1 MRTVQTQEDKMRY
14 MTKTSLIATGL
25 AFALTGA
32 ALAQGT
38 ASTAPA
44 QGNRPAV
51 QAPAKP
57 GEAAP
62 GQVPGHQGNQRVR
75 AVTPAAPSGSAT
87 R

>member
-1 MRTVQTQEDKMRY
+1 MRY
-14 MTKTSLIATGL
+14 MMKTSLLATGL

-44 QGNRPAV
+44 QGSRPAA
-51 QAPAKP
+51 QAPAAAKP
-57 GEAAP
+57 GDANH
-62 GQVPGHQGNQRVR
+62 GQVRGHQGNDRVR
-75 AVTPAAPSGSAT
+75 AVTPAAPAGGAT

>member
-1 MRTVQTQEDKMRY
+1 MRY
-14 MTKTSLIATGL
+14 MTKTSLLATGL

-44 QGNRPAV
+44 HGSRPAA
-51 QAPAKP
+51 QAPAAAKP
-57 GEAAP
+57 GDANH
-62 GQVPGHQGNQRVR
+62 GQVRCHQGNDRVR
-75 AVTPAAPSGSAT
+75 AVTPAAPAGGAT

>member
-1 MRTVQTQEDKMRY
+1 MRY
-14 MTKTSLIATGL
+14 MTKTSLLATGL

-44 QGNRPAV
+44 QGSRPAA
-51 QAPAKP
+51 QAPAGAKP
-57 GEAAP
+57 GEATH
-62 GQVPGHQGNQRVR
+62 GQVRGHQGNRT
-75 AVTPAAPSGSAT
+75 VTPAAPSGGAT

>member
-1 MRTVQTQEDKMRY
+1 MRY
-14 MTKTSLIATGL
+14 MMKTSLLATGL

-32 ALAQGT
+32 AFAQGAAT
-38 ASTAPA
+38 TAPA
-44 QGNRPAV
+44 QGSRPAA

-62 GQVPGHQGNQRVR
+62 GQVRGHQGNGQTR
-75 AVTPAAPSGSAT
+75 AVTPAAPSGGAT

>member
-1 MRTVQTQEDKMRY
+1 MRY
-14 MTKTSLIATGL
+14 MTKTSLLATGL

-32 ALAQGT
+32 AFAQGAAT
-38 ASTAPA
+38 TAPA
-44 QGNRPAV
+44 QGSRPAV

-62 GQVPGHQGNQRVR
+62 GQVRGHQGNGQTR
-75 AVTPAAPSGSAT
+75 AVTPAAPSGGAT

>member
-1 MRTVQTQEDKMRY
+1 MRY
-14 MTKTSLIATGL
+14 MTKTSLLATGL

-32 ALAQGT
+32 AFAQGT

-44 QGNRPAV
+44 QGSRPAA

-57 GEAAP
+57 GDATH
-62 GQVPGHQGNQRVR
+62 GQARGHQGADKAR
-75 AVTPAAPSGSAT
+75 AVTPAAPSGGAT

>member
-1 MRTVQTQEDKMRY
+1 MRY
-14 MTKTSLIATGL
+14 MTKTSLLATGL

-44 QGNRPAV
+44 QGSRPAT
-51 QAPAKP
+51 QAPAAAKP
-57 GEAAP
+57 GDANH
-62 GQVPGHQGNQRVR
+62 GQVRGHQGNDRVR
-75 AVTPAAPSGSAT
+75 AVTPAAPAGGAT

>member
-1 MRTVQTQEDKMRY
+1 MRY
-14 MTKTSLIATGL
+14 MKKTTFLATGL

-38 ASTAPA
+38 ASTTAPA
-44 QGNRPAV
+44 QGSRPAV

-57 GEAAP
+57 GEATH
-62 GQVPGHQGNQRVR
+62 GQVPGHQGSGQTR
-75 AVTPAAPSGSAT
+75 ATTPAAPSGGAT